1 MLIFFKYLQMNKTD
15 FEFDFIGSK
24 VCFLKV
30 VLGKSNSENDSKS
43 FKNYLKM
50 MQRPYL
56 QNYQE
61 LYSEVALRTFA
72 YIFLRFLIFFKFLH
86 FLIV

>member
-43 FKNYLKM
+43 FKNYL
-50 MQRPYL
+50 
-56 QNYQE
+56 
-61 LYSEVALRTFA
+61 
-72 YIFLRFLIFFKFLH
+72 
-86 FLIV
+86 